1 MKIKMEKSRIMKIKT
16 IYCIIIIL
24 VSASFFIYTGCGK
37 NDKQN
42 NNIEL
47 NEIIPVS
54 ITTAQK
60 RDISN
65 KRTYSGSLEGIKQS
79 NVVAKI
85 SERIVSINVAVDQ
98 YVNAGQV
105 VVIFD
110 KTGPSSQY
118 IQASANFENTKRE
131 FERMKALYSEGAV
144 AKQAVDQ
151 AQTAYEVAQAN
162 YEASKSAVELVSPIS
177 GRVTAVNVNPGDWV
191 TAGSVLAV
199 VADISRMVVIFN
211 VSEAEIGSL
220 KIGSKVRVYSEF
232 NKELIQRGK
241 IIELNRS
248 ASIDARSFRVKAEF
262 PNTKDNFYKPG
273 MFSKVDVILET
284 RKKVLTVPTASIIN
298 ELGSSTIYAVRNNR
312 SFAVRV
318 NPGFSNEEFTEIT
331 AGLSDGDTIVTAG
344 MNNLSDSAKV
354 SVVTK

>member
-1 MKIKMEKSRIMKIKT
+1 MEKYRIMKIKT
-16 IYCIIIIL
+16 IYFIIIII
-24 VSASFFIYTGCGK
+24 VSASFFVYTGCGK

-79 NVVAKI
+79 NIVAKI

-131 FERMKALYSEGAV
+131 LERMKALYSEGAV

-211 VSEAEIGSL
+211 VSEAEIGNL
-220 KIGSKVRVYSEF
+220 KIGSKVRVYSEY
-232 NKELIQRGK
+232 NKELIQTGK

-262 PNTKDNFYKPG
+262 PNKNNFYKPG
-273 MFSKVDVILET
+273 MFSKVDAILET
-284 RKKVLTVPTASIIN
+284 REKVLTIPTASIIN
-298 ELGSSTIYAVRNNR
+298 ELGSSTVYAVRNNR
-312 SFAVRV
+312 SFAARV
-318 NPGFSNEEFTEIT
+318 NAGFTNEEFTEIT

-344 MNNLSDSAKV
+344 MNNLSDSTKV